1 MNTIKIE
8 KINYFG
14 EETGSNDWN
23 AKVLYYAN
31 GKLVHAQIYICFFRQ
46 EFYVSKKAQS
56 KECKVYG
63 GLISALNKMNYFSI

>member
-1 MNTIKIE
+1 MATIKIE

-31 GKLVHAQIYICFFRQ
+31 GKLVHAQIYICFFRK
-46 EFYVSKKAQS
+46 EFHVSKKVQA
-56 KECKVYG
+56 KECKVYA
-63 GLISALNKMNYFSI
+63 GLVPALQKMNYFHI